1 MPMTQP
7 SIDQQIALYMR
18 GVAELFTETDL
29 RERLEIAAKE
39 KRPLRVKLGMDPTAP
54 DIHLGHTVVL
64 RKMRQFQDCGHKA
77 VLIIGDFTARI
88 GDPTGKTK
96 ARPQLNEDKIKEN
109 ATTYF
114 EQAGHVLDTSPEKLE
129 IVYNSSFLS
138 KLDLADIL
146 RLMSHMT
153 VAQMLQRENFK
164 ERMKQDVEIVMTEL
178 MYPLMQAYD
187 SVMIDA
193 DIELGGTDQTFNN
206 LVGRD
211 LMPQYGKPAQI
222 VLTMPILRGL
232 DGVDKMSKS
241 LGNYIAVTDSPKDM
255 FGKTMRIGDD
265 LMPEWYTLLTQ
276 MSADEIKTLCDAK
289 KTHPREAKVK
299 LAKIVVAT
307 YHDQAAADREEELW
321 QKVMREGQL
330 RDDVPEIT
338 VTADAGAAA
347 DGTLLFDR
355 ASLVVQCGFASTK
368 SEARRLMKQSGI
380 KLDEDV
386 LEAINDPIAIEK
398 GQVLRRGRRQAVRL
412 DPQA

>member
-1 MPMTQP
+1 MATTQL
-7 SIDQQIALYMR
+7 SIDEQIALFKR
-18 GVAELFTETDL
+18 GAAELFTEADL
-29 RERLEIAAKE
+29 RKRLVRAAE
-39 KRPLRVKLGMDPTAP
+39 QKRPLRVKLGMDPTAP

-96 ARPQLNEDKIKEN
+96 ARPQLSPEKIQEN
-109 ATTYF
+109 AQTYF
-114 EQAGHVLDTSPEKLE
+114 EQAGHVLDTNPDKLE

-193 DIELGGTDQTFNN
+193 DVELGGTDQTFNN

-211 LMPQYGKPAQI
+211 LMPNYGKPPQI

-241 LGNYIAVTDSPKDM
+241 LGNYVAVTDTPKDM
-255 FGKTMRIGDD
+255 FGKTMRIDD
-265 LMPEWYTLLTQ
+265 ALMPEWYTLLTQ
-276 MSADEIKTLCDAK
+276 LSQEEIAVLCDAGR
-289 KTHPREAKVK
+289 THPRDAKVR
-299 LAKIVVAT
+299 LAKIIVAT
-307 YHDQAAADREEELW
+307 YHDEAAADREEELW

-330 RDDVPEIT
+330 RDDIPELI
-338 VTADAGAAA
+338 VTADVGADA

-355 ASLVVQCGFASTK
+355 ASLVVQCGFASSK
-368 SEARRLMKQSGI
+368 SEARRLMTQGGI
-380 KLDEDV
+380 KLDEDT
-386 LEAINDPIAIEK
+386 LEALNEPIAIAK

-412 DPQA
+412 DPQT

>member
-1 MPMTQP
+1 MPLSHL
-7 SIDQQIALYMR
+7 SIDEQIALYQR
-18 GVAELFTETDL
+18 GAAELFTEPDL
-29 RERLEIAAKE
+29 RTRLTLAATQ

-96 ARPQLNEDKIKEN
+96 ARPQLSPEQIKEN
-109 ATTYF
+109 AKTYF
-114 EQAGHVLDTSPEKLE
+114 EQAGHVLDTSPDKLE
-129 IVYNSSFLS
+129 IVYNSEFLS

-146 RLMSHMT
+146 KLMSCMT

-193 DIELGGTDQTFNN
+193 DVELGGTDQTFNN

-211 LMPQYGKPAQI
+211 LMPAYDKPAQI

-241 LGNYIAVTDSPKDM
+241 LGNYIAVTDVPKDM
-255 FGKTMRIGDD
+255 FGKTMSIGDD
-265 LMPEWYTLLTQ
+265 LMPEWYTLLTEL
-276 MSADEIKTLCDAK
+276 SEDEIQVLTDAAR
-289 KTHPREAKVK
+289 THPRDAKVR
-299 LAKIVVAT
+299 LAKMVVAT
-307 YHDQAAADREEELW
+307 YYDQATADREEELW

-330 RDDVPEIT
+330 RDDVPELI
-338 VTADAGAAA
+338 VTSDAGAAS
-347 DGTLLFDR
+347 DGKLLFDR

-368 SEARRLMKQSGI
+368 SEARRLMSQGGI
-380 KLDEDV
+380 KLDDAA
-386 LEAINDPIAIEK
+386 LEAVNEPIAIAK
-398 GQVLRRGRRQAVRL
+398 GQILRRGRRQAVKL
-412 DPQA
+412 DPQT